1 MSRGATVIIA
11 AMAAAALMYAG
22 CSGGAP
28 KPTLEENILDYSKV
42 EMVSFSI
49 AGHASCP
56 TCYDDDLGQVIGLE
70 VEVTPA
76 GNPMH
81 PMALRIFNGLGP
93 FSISGLAAPAGS
105 SIEVTGTLRRSE
117 AAMHSLVEAKVPDE
131 DDEIVALTLNFSQE
145 P

>member
-1 MSRGATVIIA
+1 MSRGAIVTIA

-28 KPTLEENILDYSKV
+28 KPTLEENLLDYSEV
-42 EMVSFSI
+42 ETVSFSI

-56 TCYDDDLGQVIGLE
+56 TCYDDDLGQVLGLE

-76 GNPMH
+76 GDPMH
-81 PMALRIFNGLGP
+81 TMALRVFDGLGP
-93 FSISGLAAPAGS
+93 FSISGLAAPAGA
-105 SIEVTGTLRRSE
+105 SIEVIGTLRRTQ
-117 AAMHSLVEAKVPDE
+117 AAMNSLVQVPVPDE